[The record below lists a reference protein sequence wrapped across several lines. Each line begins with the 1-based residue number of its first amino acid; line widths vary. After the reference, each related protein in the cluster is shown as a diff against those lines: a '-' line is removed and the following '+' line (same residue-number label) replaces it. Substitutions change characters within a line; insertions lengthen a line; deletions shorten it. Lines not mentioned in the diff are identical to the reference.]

1 MVTMVMYVCVC
12 VCLRSIFGS
21 VRTQFI
27 WNNLCQRNL
36 IRPMNTWTVFFGQF
50 QLLYECACVSDYFCS
65 FPFWQTKYIKSM
77 KLCLIWWQMTMMMM
91 AVMVM
96 ATADVLPI
104 ITAMTMVWW
113 WCWWMNEWKKR
124 IERIKKLSH
133 FYPGFISCHFSF
145 EILSFVDI
153 INILC
158 VSYLLL
164 FIFLDRT
171 KNGNLQFSFQLYI
184 FIVWYYHDEFVF
196 NIYINI
202 YLFIFM
208 VYTQTRIEVNNF
220 GSDKIHVSLYIHM
233 QAESTV

>member
-50 QLLYECACVSDYFCS
+50 QLLYVCACVSDYFCS

-96 ATADVLPI
+96 VMATADVLPI

-113 WCWWMNEWKKR
+113 WCWWMNEWKKTHWKNQEIIPFLSGLHLVSFFFR
-124 IERIKKLSH
+124 DIVFCWHNKYFVRVVFAFIYIFGPNKKWESSVLFSIIYFYSMILSWWVCIQYLYKYLFVH
-133 FYPGFISCHFSF
+133 FYG
-145 EILSFVDI
+145 
-153 INILC
+153 
-158 VSYLLL
+158 
-164 FIFLDRT
+164 
-171 KNGNLQFSFQLYI
+171 
-184 FIVWYYHDEFVF
+184 
-196 NIYINI
+196 
-202 YLFIFM
+202 
-208 VYTQTRIEVNNF
+208 VYTDTHRSKQLRIW
-220 GSDKIHVSLYIHM
+220 
-233 QAESTV
+233 